1 MVTNC
6 LFAKIIFSFV
16 QWIHH
21 KLMKLNFAMFLVL
34 SLSSAWLQIL
44 WKTYSL
50 WSKNGV
56 LLSDSFAF
64 TKPKSCKQTCSLS
77 AVINVGD
84 LSAFV
89 TEWLGKNRECSKI
102 MTENYMKRLER
113 IDFTALTHFLRIHKS
128 VPHKRRI
135 DLLYFWDVY
144 DVGLWEKISAE
155 VRLIY
160 VEQMSYKISS
170 F

>member
-1 MVTNC
+1 MTELNLTFLLKLLFTYMVTNC

-89 TEWLGKNRECSKI
+89 TEWQGANREWSKI
-102 MTENYMKRLER
+102 ITTNIVWNADWNR
-113 IDFTALTHFLRIHKS
+113 TAETRTSLICYG
-128 VPHKRRI
+128 RR
-135 DLLYFWDVY
+135 
-144 DVGLWEKISAE
+144 
-155 VRLIY
+155 
-160 VEQMSYKISS
+160 VEDS
-170 F
+170 